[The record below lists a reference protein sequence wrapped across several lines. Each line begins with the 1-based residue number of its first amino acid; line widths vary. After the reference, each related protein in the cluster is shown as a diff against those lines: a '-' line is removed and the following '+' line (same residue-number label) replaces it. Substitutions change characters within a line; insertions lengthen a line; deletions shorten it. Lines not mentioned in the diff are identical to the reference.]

1 MGKYGR
7 KNVVSKDPS
16 TYIVG
21 LLGESGIGKTTTMY
35 KMCDKLFGEDGYMVF
50 DCGKE
55 IGTTCINGVVSE
67 RIENYKKF
75 IEVTDDI
82 IKNKETDYP
91 DLKVVIGDTIDQLF
105 EIGEPYLV
113 KVYNQEHLGEKDF
126 KPAKTINAVEGGFMK
141 GQDRLIEMVL
151 DRIFKLRSVGVG
163 FWYTGHVKNR
173 SNDDVFTGESYDM
186 LTTSMSQR
194 YFNAIKNKTHILGIA
209 YIDREVEV
217 AEVGDENPITKKK
230 KTRNKVTSENRKV
243 KFRDSGYTADSK
255 SRFAD
260 IVEEITLDVDEFIEA
275 INDAIE
281 AESGKKHKK
290 AKSTRKTEVAEKTEE
305 IVYEEVEENK
315 SVVEDLPNNEDD
327 LDEVT
332 EDDAFEDDEAP
343 FDLDDEESFDE
354 EAVKAEIRKLHKE
367 ADAATKKSVKE
378 ILGAEKLNE
387 VHDKDK
393 LNKILEVLA

>member
-1 MGKYGR
+1 MGKFGK
-7 KNVVSKDPS
+7 KNVVNLDPS

-35 KMCDKLFGEDGYMVF
+35 KMCDKLFGEDGYIIL

-55 IGTTCINGVVSE
+55 VGTTCINGVVAE
-67 RIENYKKF
+67 PIENYKKF

-91 DLKVVIGDTIDQLF
+91 DLKVLIGDTLDQLF
-105 EIGEPYLV
+105 DLAEPYMV

-126 KPAKTINAVEGGFMK
+126 RPAKTINAVEGGFMK
-141 GQDRLIEMVL
+141 GQDRLIDMVL

-194 YFNAIKNKTHILGIA
+194 YFNAVKNKTHILGIA
-209 YIDREVEV
+209 YIDRSVET
-217 AEVGDENPITKKK
+217 EEYGEENPITKKK
-230 KTRNKVTSENRKV
+230 KTRNKVTAENRKV

-260 IVEEITLDVDEFIEA
+260 ITEEITLDVDEFINAINEA
-275 INDAIE
+275 IAAE
-281 AESGKKHKK
+281 ANKDSSDKSKK
-290 AKSTRKTEVAEKTEE
+290 AKSVKKVVPVKETEPEIEEELEVVEE
-305 IVYEEVEENK
+305 IEEVDN
-315 SVVEDLPNNEDD
+315 LPTASDEDD
-327 LDEVT
+327 IF
-332 EDDAFEDDEAP
+332 ADDEPP
-343 FDLDDEESFDE
+343 FDLDEEPFDE
-354 EAVKAEIRKLHKE
+354 EAVKDQIRKLHKV
-367 ADAATKKSVKE
+367 ANPNTKKLVKE
-378 ILGAEKLNE
+378 ILGGAKLND
-387 VHDKDK
+387 VHDAEI
-393 LNKILEVLA
+393 LNKALKALA